1 MENQIIILERLFSS
15 PVAKVWRAI
24 TDKNEMKNWYFDLA
38 EFKAE
43 VGFKF
48 QFTGGP
54 SPEKQY
60 LHLCE
65 ITEVVYEKRL
75 TYSWRYD
82 GYPGNSSVT
91 FELFGQGKQTL
102 LKLTHVGLNTFPKEN
117 ADFAV
122 KNFEE
127 GWNEII
133 NTSLKNYLE
142 KKDFQ
147 HSMIVEAT
155 DKVVFDSLTQ
165 RIPEWW
171 TEDFEGSSNRLHD
184 KFTVR
189 FGHTHKTMLVE
200 EITPNTKIVW
210 QVVDSYLDIQEFKNK
225 NEWNGTR
232 IIWDILPAN
241 GDTKIALT
249 HVGLTPAVECFDV
262 CEKGWMSFTESLSQ
276 FLTTKKG
283 LPFKIG
289 G

>member
-1 MENQIIILERLFSS
+1 MENQIIILERLFSA
-15 PVAKVWRAI
+15 PVAKVWSAI
-24 TDKNEMKNWYFDLA
+24 TDKDEMKKWYFDLA

-65 ITEVVYEKRL
+65 ITEVIYEKKL

-91 FELFGQGKQTL
+91 FELFGQGNQTL
-102 LKLTHVGLNTFPKEN
+102 LKLTHIGLNTFPKEN

-133 NTSLKNYLE
+133 NTSLKNHLE
-142 KKDFQ
+142 RKDFQ
-147 HSMIVEAT
+147 HSMIVKAT
-155 DKVVFDSLTQ
+155 EKEVFESLTQ

-171 TEDFEGSSNRLHD
+171 TEDFEGASNHLND

-189 FGHTHKTMLVE
+189 FGYTFKTMLVE
-200 EITPNTKIVW
+200 EMTPNTKVVW
-210 QVVDSYLDIQEFKNK
+210 RVVDSYIDIQEFKTK

-232 IIWDILPAN
+232 IIWDILPDK
-241 GDTKIALT
+241 GVTKIALT
-249 HVGLTPAVECFDV
+249 HAGLTSSVECFEI
-262 CEKGWMSFTESLSQ
+262 CEKGWMSFTNSLVQ
-276 FLTTKKG
+276 LLTAEKG
-283 LPFKIG
+283 FPFRIG

>member
-1 MENQIIILERLFSS
+1 MENQIIVLERLFSA

-24 TDKNEMKNWYFDLA
+24 TDKDEMKSWYFDLA

-43 VGFKF
+43 IGFKF

-75 TYSWRYD
+75 SYSWRYD

-91 FELFGQGKQTL
+91 FELFGQGNQTL
-102 LKLTHVGLNTFPKEN
+102 LKLSHIGLNTFPKEN

-142 KKDFQ
+142 KMDFQ
-147 HSMIVEAT
+147 YSMVVKAT
-155 DKVVFDSLTQ
+155 DSAVFESLTQ
-165 RIPEWW
+165 QIPQWW
-171 TEDFEGSSNRLHD
+171 TEDFEGASNRLNA
-184 KFTVR
+184 KFTIR
-189 FGHTHKTMLVE
+189 FGNTFKTMLVE
-200 EITPNTKIVW
+200 EITPNTKIAW
-210 QVVDSYLDIQEFKNK
+210 RVVDSYLDIQEFKNK

-232 IIWDILPAN
+232 IIWDIFPDN
-241 GDTKIALT
+241 GNTKIVLT
-249 HVGLTPAVECFDV
+249 HIGLTPAVECFDV
-262 CEKGWMSFTESLSQ
+262 CEKGWAGFTESLSQ

-283 LPFKIG
+283 MPFKIG